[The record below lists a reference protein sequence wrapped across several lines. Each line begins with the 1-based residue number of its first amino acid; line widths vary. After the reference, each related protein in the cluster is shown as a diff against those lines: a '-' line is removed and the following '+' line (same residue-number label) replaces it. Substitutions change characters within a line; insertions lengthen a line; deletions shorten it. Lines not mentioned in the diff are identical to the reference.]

1 MKGQERKGGK
11 LFGKT
16 RASPVLQKP
25 PSSFFVRRR
34 HKRFNFEVDKNCH
47 PHINTNKQYA
57 TETGPKYF
65 LQHFRATVLIVE
77 FKPLYMSF

>member
-1 MKGQERKGGK
+1 MYSMQ
-11 LFGKT
+11 T
-16 RASPVLQKP
+16 
-25 PSSFFVRRR
+25 
-34 HKRFNFEVDKNCH
+34 KRFNFEVEKNCH